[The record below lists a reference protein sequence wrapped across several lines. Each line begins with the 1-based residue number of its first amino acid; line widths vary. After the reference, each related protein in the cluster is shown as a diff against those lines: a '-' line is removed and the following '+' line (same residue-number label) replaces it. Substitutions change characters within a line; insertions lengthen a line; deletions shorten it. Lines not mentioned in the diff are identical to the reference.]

1 MNSITKCLF
10 AAAVS
15 MTLVGVNASAQ
26 EAYPSKPVKIVV
38 PYAPGGSADLFART
52 LGKHLQEI
60 FGTPFIVDNR
70 PGASQMIGAM
80 AVATAPA
87 DGYTLFLGSTTSLAV
102 NSYTQSKNIK
112 YDPIKDFA
120 PVSLGMTAPLFLVT
134 TPSLPAKSVKELIA
148 LAKSAPG
155 KYTFASIGIGSSTHV
170 AMEEFMKA
178 TGTKMLHVPF
188 KSSVPAINAM
198 LAGTVDVDFDVGSTA
213 IPMIK
218 SGKLRALAVG
228 STKRFPLLPD
238 LPTAAEAAGIP
249 GFEAAVWWG
258 LVAPAQT
265 PQPIVD
271 KLSKEI
277 NRVLRLPDVQDQFL
291 QLGLMLTPN
300 TPDEFGAM
308 IKAEVNRWNKELRE
322 VGVQPE

>member
-1 MNSITKCLF
+1 M
-10 AAAVS
+10 AV
-15 MTLVGVNASAQ
+15 VGMNASAQ
-26 EAYPSKPVKIVV
+26 ETYPSKPVKIVV

-52 LGKHLQEI
+52 LAKHLQENL
-60 FGTPFIVDNR
+60 GAPFIVDNR

-80 AVATAPA
+80 AVASAPP

-112 YDPIKDFA
+112 YDPVKDFA
-120 PVSLGMTAPLFLVT
+120 PVSLGMTAPLFLVA
-134 TPSLPAKSVKELIA
+134 TPSLPAKDMKELVA
-148 LAKSAPG
+148 LLKAAPG
-155 KYTFASIGIGSSTHV
+155 KHTFASIGVGSSTHV
-170 AMEEFMKA
+170 AMEEFMRA

-188 KSSVPAINAM
+188 KSSVPAVNAM
-198 LAGTVDVDFDVGSTA
+198 LAGTVDLNFDVGSTS
-213 IPMIK
+213 ISMIK
-218 SGKLRALAVG
+218 SGKLRGLAVG
-228 STKRFPLLPD
+228 STKRFPAMPD

-265 PQPIVD
+265 PRPVVD

-277 NRVLRLPDVQDQFL
+277 QRVLNLPAMQDQFL
-291 QLGLMLTPN
+291 ELGLMLTPN

-308 IKAEVNRWNKELRE
+308 IKAEVSRWNKELRE
-322 VGVQPE
+322 AGVQPE

>member
-1 MNSITKCLF
+1 MNSITKCLV
-10 AAAVS
+10 AAAAS

-300 TPDEFGAM
+300 TPDELGAM

>member
-1 MNSITKCLF
+1 MKSIAKWLIT
-10 AAAVS
+10 AAASLAV
-15 MTLVGVNASAQ
+15 VGMNASAQ
-26 EAYPSKPVKIVV
+26 DAYPSKPVKIVV

-52 LGKHLQEI
+52 LAKHLQENL
-60 FGTPFIVDNR
+60 GAPFIVDNR

-80 AVATAPA
+80 GVASAPP

-112 YDPIKDFA
+112 YDPVKDFA
-120 PVSLGMTAPLFLVT
+120 PISLGMTAPLFLVT
-134 TPSLPAKSVKELIA
+134 TPSLPVKNVKELIA
-148 LAKSAPG
+148 LLKGAPG
-155 KYTFASIGIGSSTHV
+155 KYSYASIGIGSSTHV

-188 KSSVPAINAM
+188 KSSVPAISAM
-198 LAGTVDVDFDVGSTA
+198 LAGTVDVNFDVGSTS

-228 STKRFPLLPD
+228 STKRFPATPD

-265 PQPIVD
+265 PKPIVD

-277 NRVLRLPDVQDQFL
+277 NKILNIPAVQEQFL

-308 IKAEVNRWNKELRE
+308 IKAEVSKWSKELRE
-322 VGVQPE
+322 AGVQPE